1 MYKTCITLMATT
13 LLLVACAEP
22 APPPPPDPAVL
33 LADARAALG
42 ADPTTIEFSGSGQD
56 ATIGQPWNINEGWPM
71 WSVSDYNRVIDY
83 GATASRQSAVRE
95 IADPGKLGGGGAQPG
110 AAPQNQN
117 STVTEDS
124 GFNQKLQIWL
134 TPHGFL
140 NLAAES
146 NPMITSETMD
156 GVSYNVASFAV
167 ADGDISHEMRG
178 YFNVESNVLE
188 EVQTWVDNPVYGD
201 MIIEAEF
208 GNYQDF
214 GGTMFPTS
222 YVQKQGGFHTLNL
235 TINDVIP
242 NTSASAEPPEG
253 GGRGRGGFGGGRGG
267 RGGRGGGAAA
277 DAPPPFVEIGDG
289 IFVLDGGYQSV
300 AVEFAEFSVVIDG
313 LQNNARAADIIE
325 NTKEAIPGKPIRY
338 WVSTHLHF
346 DHIGGIREMVAEGV
360 TILTHEGNVA
370 FLEDVLDNPRTMNP
384 DRLSASP
391 MAPMVQGTADT
402 FVLEDATQL
411 LELYKLEGSLHA
423 DDMMIAY
430 LPSINTI
437 VSADLAQP
445 WMNPAFGGGDGPHP
459 FLVHLADELDRIG
472 MAYDQFVP
480 VHRPNPGPAVS
491 REDFLAAAGR

>member
-1 MYKTCITLMATT
+1 MIKTSIA
-13 LLLVACAEP
+13 LLAAAFILVACAEP
-22 APPPPPDPAVL
+22 APPPPPDAGVL
-33 LADARAALG
+33 LGDARATMG
-42 ADPTTIEFSGSGQD
+42 ADGLNSIEFSGSGQD
-56 ATIGQPWNINEGWPM
+56 ATVGQPWNINEGWPM
-71 WSVSDYNRVIDY
+71 WSVQDYNRVINY
-83 GATASRQSAVRE
+83 GAMASRQSAVRE
-95 IADPGKLGGGGAQPG
+95 IADPLKLGGGGAQPG
-110 AAPQNQN
+110 TAPQNQN
-117 STVTEDS
+117 STVTADS
-124 GFNQKLQIWL
+124 GFNQKLQVWL

-140 NLAAES
+140 ELATES
-146 NPMITSETMD
+146 NPTITSETMD
-156 GVSYNVASFAV
+156 GARYNVASFSV
-167 ADGDISHEMRG
+167 PDGDISHEMRG
-178 YFNVESNVLE
+178 YFNAESNLLE

-253 GGRGRGGFGGGRGG
+253 GGRGG

-325 NTKEAIPGKPIRY
+325 ATKAVIPDKPIRY

-346 DHIGGIREMVAEGV
+346 DHIGGIRDMVAEGV

-480 VHRPNPGPAVS
+480 VHRPNPGPTVS
-491 REDFLAAAGR
+491 RDDFLAAAGR